1 MSLSDGQIV
10 AVLAAVNASEIS
22 QGTTAMTRAVSEGV
36 RNFAESMVTVHNT
49 AQARQT
55 DLAMSLGLMSEV
67 SPLSMQLGEEAKSL
81 MAQLT
86 AASDAEFDALYL
98 RTQVDSHMK
107 VLMLIGEHLLPSVTS
122 DELRAELM
130 LTRMEVATHL
140 EGARNASTPLEDTDA
155 GTP

>member
-55 DLAMSLGLMSEV
+55 ELAMSLGLASEV
-67 SPLSMQLGEEAKSL
+67 SPLSTQLGEDAKTV